1 MAAETSNGGGIAIIV
16 ICSLLLTLNFACLIY
31 CFWKRNYLPLKACNM
46 TNMNLTYTSM
56 VMTFIG
62 SVNIAGFSGK
72 SKVWSVCAVSLGW
85 LGMALGVF
93 AFIAL
98 FQMRV
103 YTYLNIFILNRRA
116 TGVYFIIPVAY
127 VVMISIIYAIIAFI
141 LPPTSGFAYISETNA
156 CFTNNTMYFIGLAFV
171 IVQAVVLLLF
181 LVKIRKME
189 CCFHESRNAIIN
201 FIVCAVFGF
210 ILLALG
216 RINFSDDKLALAG
229 ILKIFFI
236 VVPQQIYFYM
246 NLGPTIYHL
255 FIHANEYND
264 KFINT
269 IEERGLA
276 QVYELVCKCPLG
288 EISNM
293 SAEGKTRG
301 ISMDGSEAGS
311 NCGSEYSVSSNFSG
325 NVPGPDNNQP
335 QHPAHHTQ
343 TSPNGQTLPFYSI

>member
-62 SVNIAGFSGK
+62 SVNIAGFS
-72 SKVWSVCAVSLGW
+72 
-85 LGMALGVF
+85 
-93 AFIAL
+93 
-98 FQMRV
+98 
-103 YTYLNIFILNRRA
+103 
-116 TGVYFIIPVAY
+116 
-127 VVMISIIYAIIAFI
+127 
-141 LPPTSGFAYISETNA
+141 
-156 CFTNNTMYFIGLAFV
+156 
-171 IVQAVVLLLF
+171 
-181 LVKIRKME
+181 
-189 CCFHESRNAIIN
+189 
-201 FIVCAVFGF
+201 VCAVFGF

-311 NCGSEYSVSSNFSG
+311 DCGSEYSVSSNFSG